1 MESIQIG
8 LHFIPEFMI
17 LLAPMSSFLLG
28 GGEFFFQA
36 AVLHIHH
43 IAVVGLLFQLGKLF
57 FGQRIVAE
65 KGALT
70 NIIQIA
76 RMNEGFFCERDLFL
90 HSGKFLFGLGEGFV
104 GLGEVLLFLVNLG
117 GQSVQSLLL
126 PLDFELGD
134 GQVFFSAAT
143 LTKEALIHARD
154 LDYIGKRTFLGNYS
168 LTEEE
173 FSKLKKQADHGY
185 MMDVENRR
193 LKEELSTAKKEAAHW
208 GQKYHELWYEVKPYL
223 DALHRAPELVRS
235 FLEKILAPKQEHT
248 MNVPQQNRK
257 RGQDMEL

>member
-1 MESIQIG
+1 M
-8 LHFIPEFMI
+8 
-17 LLAPMSSFLLG
+17 
-28 GGEFFFQA
+28 
-36 AVLHIHH
+36 
-43 IAVVGLLFQLGKLF
+43 VGLLFQLGKLF

-76 RMNEGFFCERDLFL
+76 RMNEGFFCERGLFL

-143 LTKEALIHARD
+143 LTALYIRIPGVAHIVEEIVLQDAVRLLQDWLAALLQDRLSGIVQQGLGSPLLASAD
-154 LDYIGKRTFLGNYS
+154 LHDGL
-168 LTEEE
+168 LDC
-173 FSKLKKQADHGY
+173 ADQCL
-185 MMDVENRR
+185 V
-193 LKEELSTAKKEAAHW
+193 LAAFRPEDLLFH
-208 GQKYHELWYEVKPYL
+208 
-223 DALHRAPELVRS
+223 HRHIDHMKMVVVDLPA
-235 FLEKILAPKQEHT
+235 
-248 MNVPQQNRK
+248 
-257 RGQDMEL
+257 